1 MYTSWYVFFTDSK
14 LPVYANACSL
24 PYHSATSA
32 FLKLPFPASKAQPK
46 KTKSCGSLLTSQSN
60 LEQLKLKEKEKE
72 EKRRVPEEKRLE
84 REQRKIEKANL
95 KKGKADFT
103 PKEIEL
109 FTTRFDNGYDL
120 KHDTRYNL
128 WLKINHPHCSS
139 GSGEYLCH

>member
-1 MYTSWYVFFTDSK
+1 MWKFVNKPGQLY
-14 LPVYANACSL
+14 
-24 PYHSATSA
+24 
-32 FLKLPFPASKAQPK
+32 
-46 KTKSCGSLLTSQSN
+46 

-72 EKRRVPEEKRLE
+72 EKRTVQEEKRLE

-95 KKGKADFT
+95 EKTKADFT

-109 FTTRFDNGYDL
+109 FTTRLDNGYDL

-139 GSGEYLCH
+139 GSGEYLGH